1 MILVK
6 RKSYNGLL
14 NINNKSSAFE
24 SEIHPLHKLYL
35 CNWDFVLAGKQVWNI
50 DLYSIK
56 NEEQIYLKKFESG
69 GYDIILKVVVFDLGG
84 TLMQYVG
91 MPYSWEDFYYK
102 GFEEI
107 IREFRYPVSQDVVE
121 KSFQMLKEFNPRI
134 HYREVEYSAEYIF
147 TKILEPW
154 HMDIPVQSCIE
165 AFWRGLRLKAE
176 IYPETINVLQKLK
189 EKDYTIA
196 ALTDLPSAMP
206 DEIFRRDI
214 LELLDY
220 FDYYVSSTVAG
231 YRKPNCKG
239 LQMISERFSFP
250 ITELIFIGD
259 EEKDRRTA
267 INANCKLPYTPFDR
281 LVE

>member
-1 MILVK
+1 M
-6 RKSYNGLL
+6 
-14 NINNKSSAFE
+14 
-24 SEIHPLHKLYL
+24 
-35 CNWDFVLAGKQVWNI
+35 
-50 DLYSIK
+50 
-56 NEEQIYLKKFESG
+56 
-69 GYDIILKVVVFDLGG
+69 KVVVFDLGG

-91 MPYSWEDFYYK
+91 MPHSWEDFYYK

-107 IREFRYPVSQDVVE
+107 IRKFRYSISQDAVE

-154 HMDIPVQSCIE
+154 HMDIPIQSCIE
-165 AFWRGLRLKAE
+165 TFWSGLRLKAE

-189 EKDYTIA
+189 EKGYTIA
-196 ALTDLPSAMP
+196 VLTDLPRVMP

-214 LELLDY
+214 SELLGY

-239 LQMISERFSFP
+239 LQMISERFSSP

-267 INANCKLPYTPFDR
+267 MNANCKFIQFVLNLSSSCYLGFPLHLTCRQISILCSLQR
-281 LVE
+281 LTNENIYALSVNIKLVNSIHFF

>member
-1 MILVK
+1 
-6 RKSYNGLL
+6 
-14 NINNKSSAFE
+14 
-24 SEIHPLHKLYL
+24 
-35 CNWDFVLAGKQVWNI
+35 
-50 DLYSIK
+50 
-56 NEEQIYLKKFESG
+56 
-69 GYDIILKVVVFDLGG
+69 
-84 TLMQYVG
+84 
-91 MPYSWEDFYYK
+91 MPHSWEDFYYK

-107 IREFRYPVSQDVVE
+107 IRKFKHPISQEDVE
-121 KSFQMLKEFNPRI
+121 QSLHMLKEFNPRI
-134 HYREVEYSAEYIF
+134 NYREVEYSAEYIF
-147 TKILEPW
+147 TKILEHW
-154 HMDIPVQSCIE
+154 YMDIPIQSCIE
-165 AFWRGLRLKAE
+165 TFWSGLRLKAE

-189 EKDYTIA
+189 EKGYKIA

-214 LELLDY
+214 SELLGY

-267 INANCKLPYTPFDR
+267 INAHCKFIWLQRTEKNEESIGN
-281 LVE
+281 LNELLQVLE